1 MAWVAATCDADL
13 YWMQIH
19 LGGWGWVDLIHRRL
33 RCGWGFTNWPLVGWI
48 GLMLIL
54 VGRADADSCWL
65 DWADA
70 ARRGPCAEV
79 LSPVGG

>member
-1 MAWVAATCDADL
+1 MTWVAATCDADL

-19 LGGWGWVDLIHRRL
+19 LGGWGWVDLIHRWL

-54 VGRADADSCWL
+54 VGRADA
-65 DWADA
+65 

-79 LSPVGG
+79 LSSVGG

>member
-1 MAWVAATCDADL
+1 MGRPDPQMVEVWV
-13 YWMQIH
+13 
-19 LGGWGWVDLIHRRL
+19 
-33 RCGWGFTNWPLVGWI
+33 GFYELAPCWLDW
-48 GLMLIL
+48 
-54 VGRADADSCWL
+54 ADADSCWL